1 MGSEAVCTV
10 RYDGKAS
17 EGKALLETNEIIFR
31 SGDFRLKIPLKE
43 IASLDAAD
51 GELSVG
57 YNGAVAVFEL
67 GREAEKWASKI
78 RNPRGLMD
86 KLGVKAGMRVAVL
99 GVQDDDFDSQL
110 DAREVTRVEG
120 EQRDLDIVF
129 YAAADVDDL
138 ARLPALRS
146 AIKPA
151 GALWVV
157 SPKGKTARLKD
168 VDVMA
173 AAHDAGLVVPKVASF
188 SETHTALKLVIPVA
202 DRKK

>member
-17 EGKALLETNEIIFR
+17 AGKALLETSEIIFR
-31 SGDFRLKIPLKE
+31 GGEFRLKIPFKE
-43 IASLDAAD
+43 IASLDTSD

-67 GREAEKWASKI
+67 GREADKWAAKI

-99 GVQDDDFDSQL
+99 DVQDRDFQSQL
-110 DAREVTRVEG
+110 AAREVTRSEG
-120 EQRDLDIVF
+120 EERDLDIVF
-129 YAAADVDDL
+129 YEADAVDDL
-138 ARLPALRS
+138 VRLPALRS

-151 GALWVV
+151 GAVWVV
-157 SPKGKTARLKD
+157 SPKGKAARIKD

-173 AAHDAGLVVPKVASF
+173 AARDAGLVDNKVASF
-188 SETHTALKLVIPVA
+188 SDTHTALKLVIPVA

>member
-1 MGSEAVCTV
+1 VGNEAVCTV

-31 SGDFRLKIPLKE
+31 GGDFRLKIPLKE
-43 IASLDAAD
+43 IASLDATD

-67 GREAEKWASKI
+67 GREAEKWATKI

-86 KLGVKAGMRVAVL
+86 KLGVKAGMRAAVL
-99 GVQDDDFDSQL
+99 GVQDYSFESQL
-110 DAREVTRVEG
+110 EARDVMRIDG
-120 EQRDLDIVF
+120 EERDLDIVF
-129 YAAADVDDL
+129 YEADVVDDL
-138 ARLPALRS
+138 VRLPALRS

-151 GALWVV
+151 GAIWVV
-157 SPKGKTARLKD
+157 SPKGKAARIRD

-173 AAHDAGLVVPKVASF
+173 AARDAGLVDTKVASF
-188 SETHTALKLVIPVA
+188 SDTHTALKLVIPVA
-202 DRKK
+202 QRSK